1 MGYFFEVF
9 WYYII
14 AKCEEPE
21 NYIWHML
28 YSTIFLN
35 KSIQPCSE
43 INSFI
48 QQGCNKW
55 IKHDSKDFYNV
66 TKINNEKN
74 PLIKGS

>member
-28 YSTIFLN
+28 YSNIFF
-35 KSIQPCSE
+35 K
-43 INSFI
+43 
-48 QQGCNKW
+48 
-55 IKHDSKDFYNV
+55 
-66 TKINNEKN
+66 
-74 PLIKGS
+74 